1 MLFPYCWC
9 CLFKSFPALYAMWH
23 DSVLNTY
30 SIQGEKFTGLE
41 IMSLWNSFKKDFPE
55 GEINRSQ
62 MNQLVKDIFP
72 R

>member
-1 MLFPYCWC
+1 MC
-9 CLFKSFPALYAMWH
+9 H
-23 DSVLNTY
+23 DSLLNAY

>member
-1 MLFPYCWC
+1 MITRKKLP
-9 CLFKSFPALYAMWH
+9 LKLNSLLYA
-23 DSVLNTY
+23 Y
-30 SIQGEKFTGLE
+30 SIQAEKFTGLE
-41 IMSLWNSFKKDFPE
+41 IMTLWNSFKMDFPE

>member
-1 MLFPYCWC
+1 MLPF
-9 CLFKSFPALYAMWH
+9 LKKTFPALYAMWH
-23 DSVLNTY
+23 DSLLNDY